1 MTCLHCKRPLP
12 RDTKWND
19 LLCKPCQREER
30 DRLVKSL
37 LPWERMRRKKR

>member
-1 MTCLHCKRPLP
+1 MNCLRCKRPLP
-12 RDTKWND
+12 TGAKWDD

-30 DRLVKSL
+30 EKLLKSL

>member
-12 RDTKWND
+12 ATWDD

-30 DRLVKSL
+30 KKLRESL